1 MAFQNIVGGQR
12 VYFRQYAGLGRN
24 GAEYKEASGKA
35 NPLLLFQNHVVLNIG
50 GRYGTP
56 QVVNA
61 ENFIR
66 VGRRPAS
73 ESDEDQQRQKNRANF
88 IALFDINF

>member
-1 MAFQNIVGGQR
+1 MFKNLVGGQR

-24 GAEYKEASGKA
+24 GAEYREASGKV
-35 NPLLLFQNHVVLNIG
+35 NPLLIFETHVVVSIG

-56 QVVNA
+56 QVVND

-66 VGRRPAS
+66 AGRLPRNAKQPS
-73 ESDEDQQRQKNRANF
+73 ELYRF
-88 IALFDINF
+88 I